1 MTVTLTP
8 SNPAAVAARAARFA
22 ERIARQQRIA
32 EQRAAEAAEAAESAE
47 QAPAEHWDT
56 PVPFVPTEAAE
67 SALSAPSAD
76 EQDDWRAVLA
86 PAPALTITPAALH
99 ALAATV
105 KGVAAANDVPVLEY
119 ARLTLGNETMSIIAT
134 DRYRVHALTLPA
146 EGDPAPV
153 DAYVTGA
160 DLAAVARALAPA
172 AARRGNRG
180 TLPTISV
187 TVDTDERTITWEA
200 PDAVHV
206 TTWEQDMNYP
216 PVEKFLKAD
225 SARVDAPMWHVNPKY
240 MGAAMTAAAAIAEQN
255 TPARVTADAPAH
267 SDQMPMIRVTAG
279 DPASPAGVFD
289 ACIMSVRW

>member
-1 MTVTLTP
+1 MTAVL
-8 SNPAAVAARAARFA
+8 SNPAAIDARAARYA

-32 EQRAAEAAEAAESAE
+32 EQRAAEAAEAAVSDE
-47 QAPAEHWDT
+47 QPPADHWDT
-56 PVPFVPTEAAE
+56 PVPYVPTEAAA

-86 PAPALTITPAALH
+86 PTPSLTITPAALH
-99 ALAATV
+99 ALAAAV
-105 KGVAAANDVPVLEY
+105 KGVAVASDVPVLEY
-119 ARLTLGNETMSIIAT
+119 ARLTLGHETMSILAT

-146 EGDPAPV
+146 EGTPAPV

-172 AARRGNRG
+172 AARRGTRG
-180 TLPTISV
+180 TLPTIVV

-206 TTWEQDMNYP
+206 TTWEDGMNYP
-216 PVEKFLKAD
+216 AAEKFLERD
-225 SARVDAPMWHVNPKY
+225 SARVDAPLWHVNPKY
-240 MGAAMTAAAAIAEQN
+240 MGAAMTAAAVIAEQG
-255 TPARVTADAPAH
+255 TPARVTADAAAAADVPH
-267 SDQMPMIRVTAG
+267 PMIRVSAG